1 MADDTDIPTVEEG
14 LRDIWDSADAED
26 GNEYASDDV
35 LLDDDIP
42 LGEIA
47 AHMKARGVT
56 YKEFHRHIRLRL
68 EAADVPSGN

>member
-1 MADDTDIPTVEEG
+1 MTDDTDTPTVEEG

-26 GNEYASDDV
+26 GNKYASDDV

-42 LGEIA
+42 LGKIA

-56 YKEFHRHIRLRL
+56 YKQFCRHMRLRL
-68 EAADVPSGN
+68 EAADVPGGN